1 MKSKGNIVFLG
12 MMGSGKTFMGKLISR
27 KLKLKF
33 FDIDNEIEKKKG
45 NKISKIFADKG
56 EDYFRKLEEKTTL
69 KILNKKNVIIALGG
83 GGFLN
88 KRIRDEILLNHL
100 SFWLDWDSEVLIK
113 RIKNSLKRPIAFN
126 ATENELFEI
135 IKKRTN
141 IYSKALHKINCN
153 NLTEDQIAKKV
164 LDIYEAN

>member
-1 MKSKGNIVFLG
+1 M
-12 MMGSGKTFMGKLISR
+12 
-27 KLKLKF
+27 
-33 FDIDNEIEKKKG
+33 
-45 NKISKIFADKG
+45 
-56 EDYFRKLEEKTTL
+56 
-69 KILNKKNVIIALGG
+69 NKKNVIIALGG

-153 NLTEDQIAKKV
+153 NLTKDQIAKKV